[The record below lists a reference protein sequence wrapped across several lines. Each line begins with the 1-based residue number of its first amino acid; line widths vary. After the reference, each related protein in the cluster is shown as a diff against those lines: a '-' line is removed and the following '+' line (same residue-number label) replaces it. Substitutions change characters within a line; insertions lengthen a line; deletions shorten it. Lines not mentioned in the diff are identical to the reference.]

1 MTVSGDL
8 CVLKGRC
15 HNESPQTVSCCGHRA
30 VSVDTGP
37 SHTSTGTAQGL
48 VTKTLADCILEDR
61 MNVRISSTP
70 MQQLFTSANQSL
82 LSQILAFIC
91 PL

>member
-1 MTVSGDL
+1 MTVSGNL

-15 HNESPQTVSCCGHRA
+15 HKESPQTVSCCGHRA
-30 VSVDTGP
+30 VSVDTALR
-37 SHTSTGTAQGL
+37 TGTAQGP

-61 MNVRISSTP
+61 TNVRINTTP
-70 MQQLFTSANQSL
+70 MQQLFTSANQSF

-91 PL
+91 P